1 MALAGLAALER
12 HGVEAAVVGSLAR
25 GTMLQHSDIDFV
37 ILDAGRH
44 SLEEIAGILE
54 PVLGGF
60 PFDLIPMAQVR
71 PEMRR
76 APDLRP
82 HPAPA

>member
-1 MALAGLAALER
+1 
-12 HGVEAAVVGSLAR
+12 
-25 GTMLQHSDIDFV
+25 MLQHPDVDFV
-37 ILDAGRH
+37 ILDAGRRP
-44 SLEEIAGILE
+44 LEEIARILG

-71 PEMRR
+71 PEMRPIVFAEMHR

-82 HPAPA
+82 HPAPG